1 VARGVSRAVPAA
13 RRLERI
19 EIDNA
24 SVRLGRHWAL
34 RDVSLDLRVGERWL
48 LLGPNGAGKTVLLK
62 LLRGDVWP
70 TPTGH
75 EARRYHLRDGEV
87 LEQPLFASHRIA
99 YLGPERQ
106 DRYLRH
112 ESTLDVAQVVHTGFD
127 DSDLPLQV
135 ATPAQRRRIETVL
148 RQVGLAGLAKRKI
161 LTLSYGQR
169 RRVLLARAFVRE
181 PDVLL
186 LDEALNGLDAHGR
199 AAFLRALRLAS
210 SPRTAWVLTSHRR
223 NDAPPGLTHIARI
236 AHGVIASVTDLR
248 ACIGDPATTRSAA
261 RPKKPSL
268 ARREA
273 RPEGQPEVVQASQRN
288 TRGTRPRIRSTKP
301 LLRLQRAAVYRDER
315 AIIGK
320 FDWTLERGQHWF
332 LRGANGSGKS
342 TFVAMLYGDLWP
354 AHGGNRQRQWPAADD
369 WKARVGLVSPELQAR
384 YAATGCTVEQI
395 VASGFHAS
403 IGLNDRPTPGELRR
417 VRRELRAW
425 GLKDFAT
432 RQARELSYGQL
443 RLALVA
449 RAFVRARRLWLLDEP
464 FDGLDAATRQRL
476 RARLDEAVA
485 RGATMV
491 LATHHE
497 DDVPA
502 YVQHVLT
509 LRRGRA
515 PVVSER

>member
-1 VARGVSRAVPAA
+1 MPVA

-19 EIDNA
+19 EVGTA
-24 SVRLGRHWAL
+24 SVRLGRHWVL
-34 RDVSLDLRVGERWL
+34 RDVSLDIRAGERWL

-70 TPTGH
+70 TPTGR
-75 EARRYHLRDGEV
+75 ATRRYHLRDGDV
-87 LEQPLFASHRIA
+87 LDQPLFAAGRIA

-106 DRYLRH
+106 DRYVRY
-112 ESTLDVAQVVHTGFD
+112 ESTLDVTQVVLTGFD
-127 DSDLPLQV
+127 DSDFPLHA
-135 ATPAQRRRIETVL
+135 ATPAQRRRIATVL
-148 RQVGLAGLAKRKI
+148 RQVGLAGCASRGF

-186 LDEALNGLDAHGR
+186 LDEALNGLDAQGR
-199 AAFLRALRLAS
+199 GAFLRALRLAS
-210 SPRTAWVLTSHRR
+210 SPRTAWVLASHRR
-223 NDAPPGLTHIARI
+223 SDAPAGLTHVARM
-236 AHGVIASVTDLR
+236 AHGVIDSVSNLHAEAVDAVAPRTL
-248 ACIGDPATTRSAA
+248 
-261 RPKKPSL
+261 
-268 ARREA
+268 A
-273 RPEGQPEVVQASQRN
+273 RPEAPAGVGQESKHRPNPGRVGGR
-288 TRGTRPRIRSTKP
+288 TRATRP

-315 AIIGK
+315 VVVGRC
-320 FDWTLERGQHWF
+320 DWTLERGQHWL

-342 TFVAMLYGDLWP
+342 TFIAMLYGDLWP
-354 AHGGNRQRQWPAADD
+354 AHGGTRVRQWPAADD
-369 WKARVGLVSPELQAR
+369 WKARVGMVSPELQAR
-384 YAATGCTVEQI
+384 YAASGCTVEQI

-403 IGLNDRPTPGELRR
+403 IGLNDGPTVAELRR

-425 GLKDFAT
+425 GLTHFAT

-464 FDGLDAATRQRL
+464 FDGLDAGARQRL

-485 RGATMV
+485 KGATVV

-497 DDVPA
+497 DDVPS
-502 YVQHVLT
+502 YVKRVLT

-515 PVVSER
+515 PAASERRT

>member
-1 VARGVSRAVPAA
+1 MPVA

-19 EIDNA
+19 EIGTA
-24 SVRLGRHWAL
+24 SVRLGRHWVL
-34 RDVSLDLRVGERWL
+34 RDVSLDIRAGERWL

-70 TPTGH
+70 TPTGR
-75 EARRYHLRDGEV
+75 ATRRYHLCDGEV
-87 LEQPLFASHRIA
+87 LEQPLFAADRIA

-106 DRYLRH
+106 DRYVRH
-112 ESTLDVAQVVHTGFD
+112 ESTLDVTQVVLTGFD
-127 DSDLPLQV
+127 DSDFPLHA
-135 ATPAQRRRIETVL
+135 ATPAQQRRIETVL
-148 RQVGLAGLAKRKI
+148 RQVGLAGYASRRF

-186 LDEALNGLDAHGR
+186 LDEALNGLDAQGR
-199 AAFLRALRLAS
+199 GAFVRALRLAS

-223 NDAPPGLTHIARI
+223 SDAPAGLTHLARM
-236 AHGVIASVTDLR
+236 AHGVIDSVSNLHAGVVD
-248 ACIGDPATTRSAA
+248 AA
-261 RPKKPSL
+261 NTPVV
-268 ARREA
+268 ARTLS
-273 RPEGQPEVVQASQRN
+273 RPEERAGVAQASMHRPHPGGAGGR
-288 TRGTRPRIRSTKP
+288 TRATRP

-315 AIIGK
+315 VVVGRC
-320 FDWTLERGQHWF
+320 DWTLERGRHWF

-342 TFVAMLYGDLWP
+342 TFIAMLYGDLWP
-354 AHGGNRQRQWPAADD
+354 AHGGTRVRQWPAADD

-384 YAATGCTVEQI
+384 YAASGCTVEQI

-403 IGLNDRPTPGELRR
+403 IGLNDGPTVAELRR

-425 GLKDFAT
+425 GLTDFAT

-464 FDGLDAATRQRL
+464 FDGLDAGARQQL

-485 RGATMV
+485 KGATVV

-497 DDVPA
+497 GDVPS
-502 YVQHVLT
+502 YVKRTLT

-515 PVVSER
+515 PVASER